1 MPYSGAWQD
10 STDVLIFVI
19 FNFTLINLHFPW
31 LLRSAK
37 KLPLTHAPSLGCLL
51 RSAAGWY
58 YRDYVDCYYRFKQQV
73 MPRALTYGG
82 GEVGD
87 SFSFFS
93 VVVDGQVPD
102 ARVHVL
108 DKACVVCGDGYQAP
122 LHGHGPLQTVNV
134 LGEEPPPIQKLHKV
148 KLQTDTQKVR
158 KTDRWTAD
166 TPLE

>member
-1 MPYSGAWQD
+1 
-10 STDVLIFVI
+10 
-19 FNFTLINLHFPW
+19 
-31 LLRSAK
+31 
-37 KLPLTHAPSLGCLL
+37 
-51 RSAAGWY
+51 
-58 YRDYVDCYYRFKQQV
+58 

-82 GEVGD
+82 GEEGD

-93 VVVDGQVPD
+93 VVIDGQVPD

-108 DKACVVCGDGYQAP
+108 DKTCVVRGDGYQAP
-122 LHGHGPLQTVNV
+122 LHSHRPLQTMDV
-134 LGEEPPPIQKLHKV
+134 LSQEPPPVQKLHKV